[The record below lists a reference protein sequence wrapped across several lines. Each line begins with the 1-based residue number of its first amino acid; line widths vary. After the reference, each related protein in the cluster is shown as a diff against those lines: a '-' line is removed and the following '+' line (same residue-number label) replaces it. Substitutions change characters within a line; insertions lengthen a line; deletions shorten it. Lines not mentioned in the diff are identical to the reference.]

1 MASTDIVDQIANV
14 CQKWKTMFDEMS
26 EKQRVCAEENRILK
40 LQLALAKDRTRSRS
54 PRCDDIIADNTAC
67 RRAEAL
73 GYVGKHTVYR
83 SQIDDDLKREI
94 VNLKAEVRRLEGVEV
109 NQAHEISDL
118 LKGNG
123 RIADVFLANWEGE
136 HEEDSE
142 EDPEASEED
151 RMEIKRIERNRLDHQ
166 FQGTT
171 VRQFLASVDERL
183 RDLSAHI
190 SGHFSH

>member
-1 MASTDIVDQIANV
+1 MASTDIVDKIANV
-14 CQKWKTMFDEMS
+14 CQKWKTMLDEMS

-40 LQLALAKDRTRSRS
+40 LELALAKDRTRSRS
-54 PRCDDIIADNTAC
+54 PRCDEIIADNTAC

-94 VNLKAEVRRLEGVEV
+94 VNLKAEVRRLEGVEA

-123 RIADVFLANWEGE
+123 RIADVFLTNWEGE

-142 EDPEASEED
+142 EDPEVSEED
-151 RMEIKRIERNRLDHQ
+151 RMESKMIERNRLDHR

-190 SGHFSH
+190 NGHFSH